1 MGVCTKQLCKI
12 GHGGKCRVMFIGCC
26 KLAMSHLRLGFNEIT
41 YIDISFFWMM
51 STDPE
56 IVDCRD
62 WMFLDVFGCIRLI
75 VLLYESQ
82 C

>member
-62 WMFLDVFGCIRLI
+62 WMFLDVFGLSCYCMR
-75 VLLYESQ
+75 VNAK
-82 C
+82 